1 MVSRGP
7 FLGHKPSHSAPY
19 PASRLF
25 PKRTLLHNC
34 SRLQHRQFSVESPW
48 FARFLTDFGVH
59 WDKQSAQ
66 CAEPAMLLPKGG
78 TKGPRTSSVC
88 PGSHSSQL
96 TLRCKPGIAQ
106 SRVLSFFWWI
116 WSSIGATRVLS
127 VPDPLYSSPKRV
139 PKVSEPA
146 RHAPR
151 VTHSTP
157 SWVWIPKIRPKNG
170 FSTFRLGY
178 GHARNPPSQ
187 LERVRGVPNDG
198 A

>member
-1 MVSRGP
+1 MRALSFTEDYALLVVSRGP

-25 PKRTLLHNC
+25 PKRTLLTQLLEAPAPPVLRRK
-34 SRLQHRQFSVESPW
+34 SISPVRAFFSG
-48 FARFLTDFGVH
+48 FGVH

-88 PGSHSSQL
+88 PGSHSSKL
-96 TLRCKPGIAQ
+96 ALRCKPGIAQ
-106 SRVLSFFWWI
+106 SRILRFFQWI

-151 VTHSTP
+151 VAHSTP
-157 SWVWIPKIRPKNG
+157 S
-170 FSTFRLGY
+170 
-178 GHARNPPSQ
+178 
-187 LERVRGVPNDG
+187 
-198 A
+198 